1 MRADAR
7 VLRTAAIVA
16 ASAALGAGAS
26 VGVSACGEDREGDVE
41 IERGTTGGATTGG
54 ATTGG
59 ETETAP

>member
-1 MRADAR
+1 VNPR
-7 VLRTAAIVA
+7 LFKTAAIVA

-26 VGVSACGEDREGDVE
+26 VAVSACGEDREGDVE
-41 IERGTTGGATTGG
+41 IENGTTGGGTTGG